1 MLDTLSRPTLCC
13 VASTISSRTPRWWC
27 LNSFT
32 SSRGLLKTIIIVIRG
47 YFVGEVLGITVK
59 LSVETIAQ
67 AISCKRR
74 STKFMNSW
82 WNELKDHIGLKGL
95 LVQCPQVPFVPLD
108 GGHYLLSNTQVDD
121 SILSEL
127 HQKFGLNTGQDDQL
141 DAVWEKA
148 TKEEDRVDVDTS
160 QAEKR
165 TKKKMNANSSKVA
178 SAPQRPPPTLVAPKG
193 TGVMAH
199 VSKKETPKK
208 P

>member
-1 MLDTLSRPTLCC
+1 M
-13 VASTISSRTPRWWC
+13 
-27 LNSFT
+27 
-32 SSRGLLKTIIIVIRG
+32 
-47 YFVGEVLGITVK
+47 
-59 LSVETIAQ
+59 
-67 AISCKRR
+67 
-74 STKFMNSW
+74 
-82 WNELKDHIGLKGL
+82 
-95 LVQCPQVPFVPLD
+95 
-108 GGHYLLSNTQVDD
+108 SNTQVDD

-127 HQKFGLNTGQDDQL
+127 HQKFGLNTEQDDQL

-208 P
+208 PQPSSTAKHLRALSETNTDEDGFEFRKRKVAPPSIENNVTQVKKVKPTPKVLPSLTQPRTRK